1 MSERVADAR
10 WRAAGPQD
18 AEALRDLEREASLVG
33 LAHVFPAEQY
43 PFPDEAV
50 LYRWAMT
57 LAEPDV
63 RVEVVDRPGGGLLA
77 FVAHDAA
84 TLRHL
89 AVRPDAWGAGLATA
103 GVHRVVTA
111 LAPVSPVL
119 WVLED
124 NHRARA
130 LYERLGWTAT
140 GTTQKCPWVPH
151 PIELQ
156 YRAPEHGRG

>member
-1 MSERVADAR
+1 MSESGAAVR
-10 WRAAGPQD
+10 WRTAGPGE

-33 LAHVFPAEQY
+33 LAHVFPAERY

-63 RVEVVDRPGGGLLA
+63 RVEVVDAPGGGLLA
-77 FVAHDAA
+77 FVASDAT

-89 AVRPDAWGAGLATA
+89 AVRPDAWGTGLATDA
-103 GVHRVVTA
+103 VARVVGA
-111 LAPVSPVL
+111 ADRPLLL

-124 NHRARA
+124 NHRARS
-130 LYERLGWTAT
+130 LYEHLGWVPT

-151 PIELQ
+151 PLELQ
-156 YRAPEHGRG
+156 YRAPERGRA